1 MRSVKYLLA
10 AIVLALLVIITSLYR
25 QSNSVQSAFQYL
37 RRPFILTS
45 TTTSSHHHD
54 PNEKFLTFYPHS
66 GLHNQRLGLL
76 NAMVLA
82 KALNRTLVLPQIN
95 LGRGTHWAASP
106 KLAVRMA
113 ECPDLPIP
121 ERRGG
126 GCADYR
132 RYIPVP
138 VSTVFDLSVLDA
150 VGIPYIERDD
160 MHLSYFHNE
169 LGVYG
174 DDDMYQVNDSS
185 RFSYRIYG
193 TRNTTT
199 GDLRQFEYRLDLED
213 LAMRPERALVFGSLF
228 GSTRLVLDQRPDL
241 SWLLHYL
248 SGELGFGHP
257 TVVQQTLNVVS
268 QLGGPGEFVGVHLR
282 TGDGVFRVVME
293 QTMNMVRQTLQGLSP
308 NNPNHVEQQ
317 QQQQLDSIEHLQSLG
332 QQNEIQELLH
342 ECVSLQH
349 NRHEHDLHHRLRLIF
364 MATDAAQP
372 RQTLPSL
379 YNEFVCLFSLS
390 DFDDAIQQTITSS
403 SNDNLGPLLLPL
415 LDAEVASHGEF
426 FVGTKRST
434 FSKYIEYRNH
444 RFLSYYPNH
453 PTLSL

>member
-1 MRSVKYLLA
+1 MRTVKYLLA

-37 RRPFILTS
+37 RRPFIITS
-45 TTTSSHHHD
+45 TSSSTIHHD

-82 KALNRTLVLPQIN
+82 KALDRTLVLPQIN

-106 KLAVRMA
+106 KLAVRMG

-138 VSTVFDLSVLDA
+138 VSSVFDLSVLDA
-150 VGIPYIERDD
+150 MGIRYIERDD
-160 MHLSYFHNE
+160 MHLSYFPNQ
-169 LGVYG
+169 LGVRR
-174 DDDMYQVNDSS
+174 DDMYQVNDSS

-193 TRNTTT
+193 TRNTT

-241 SWLLHYL
+241 SWLRHYL
-248 SGELGFGHP
+248 SGELGFGHS

-293 QTMNMVRQTLQGLSP
+293 QTMNMVRQTLQGLS
-308 NNPNHVEQQ
+308 NHDTPHHV
-317 QQQQLDSIEHLQSLG
+317 QQLDTIERLQSLG
-332 QQNEIQELLH
+332 QQNQVQALLH

-379 YNEFVCLFSLS
+379 YDEFVCLFSLS
-390 DFDDAIQQTITSS
+390 DFQDAIEQTINS

-426 FVGTKRST
+426 FVGTQRST

-444 RFLSYYPNH
+444 RFLSYYPKL
-453 PTLSL
+453 PSLSH

>member
-1 MRSVKYLLA
+1 MKTVQYLLA
-10 AIVLALLVIITSLYR
+10 AIVLAFLVIITSLHR
-25 QSNSVQSAFQYL
+25 QSNSVQSAFQYI
-37 RRPFILTS
+37 RRPFIITS
-45 TTTSSHHHD
+45 TSTSTSHHD

-82 KALNRTLVLPQIN
+82 KALDRTLVLPQIN

-106 KLAVRMA
+106 KLADRMA

-126 GCADYR
+126 GCTDYR
-132 RYIPVP
+132 RYIPVL

-150 VGIPYIERDD
+150 IGIRYVERDD
-160 MHLSYFHNE
+160 MHHSFFPNQ
-169 LGVYG
+169 LGVRY
-174 DDDMYQVNDSS
+174 DDIYQVNDSS

-213 LAMRPERALVFGSLF
+213 LAMRPERVLNFGSLF
-228 GSTRLVLDQRPDL
+228 GSARLVLDQRPDL
-241 SWLLHYL
+241 SWLLKYL

-293 QTMNMVRQTLQGLSP
+293 QTMNMVRQTLQGLSK
-308 NNPNHVEQQ
+308 NHHLE
-317 QQQQLDSIEHLQSLG
+317 QLDIIERLQALG
-332 QQNEIQELLH
+332 QQNQVQALLH

-364 MATDAAQP
+364 MATDAAKP

-379 YNEFVCLFSLS
+379 FDEFVCLFSLS
-390 DFDDAIQQTITSS
+390 DFQDAIEQTVNS

-415 LDAEVASHGEF
+415 LDAEVASHGEV

-444 RFLSYYPNH
+444 RFLSYYPHH
-453 PTLSL
+453 PSLSL